1 MAFDDRYDWP
11 GPPVRTPAPERHST
25 RVAVLT
31 VLVCICLAL
40 QAVQIALGAGWW
52 RKADIDR
59 TVTPRGD
66 LAADEKATIELYRK
80 SRRSV
85 VHITT
90 LRNASSGLSMN
101 VQKVPEG
108 TGSGFIW
115 DEAGHVVTNYH
126 VVRGADEAVV
136 MLADQSSYRAT
147 LVGAAPDNDLAVL
160 KIAAPTDKLRPI
172 PVGRSDDLEVGQ
184 KAFAIGNP
192 FGLDQTLTVGVIS
205 ALGREMQSVTGRTLH
220 NVIQTDAAIN
230 PGNSG
235 GPLLD
240 SSARLIG
247 VNTAIYSPS
256 GGGSVG
262 IGFAIPV
269 DDVRRIV
276 PELIRHGKVTQPDL
290 GLTVAAD
297 KLARDLG
304 VEGALVV
311 SVQPDGPAA
320 RAGLRPTRREG
331 RRLRLGDVIT
341 AVDGKPVRKA
351 NDLFDLLDTHKVGDT
366 VTLTLRRD
374 GQEAEAQAT
383 LAASG

>member
-11 GPPVRTPAPERHST
+11 GPARPAAAPARQST
-25 RVAVLT
+25 QVAVLT
-31 VLVCICLAL
+31 VLVCVCLAL
-40 QAVQIALGAGWW
+40 QAVQFVWGSGWW
-52 RKADIDR
+52 RRGEIDR
-59 TVTPRGD
+59 PVTPRGD
-66 LAADEKATIELYRK
+66 LAADEKSTIELYRK
-80 SRRSV
+80 ARRSV

-90 LRNASSGLSMN
+90 LRNATGLSMN
-101 VQKVPEG
+101 VQRVPEG

-115 DEAGHVVTNYH
+115 DEGGHVVTNYH
-126 VVRGADEAVV
+126 VIRGADEAVV

-160 KIAAPTDKLRPI
+160 KIDAPSDKLRPI
-172 PVGRSDDLEVGQ
+172 PVGRSSDLEVGQ
-184 KAFAIGNP
+184 KVFAIGNP

-205 ALGREMQSVTGRTLH
+205 AVGREMESVTGRTLH

-276 PELIRHGKVTQPDL
+276 PELIRHGKVARADL
-290 GLTVAAD
+290 GVTVAAD
-297 KLARDLG
+297 KVSRELG

-311 SVQPDGPAA
+311 SVQPGGPGAE
-320 RAGLRPTRREG
+320 AGLRPTRREG

-341 AVDGKPVRKA
+341 RVDGQPVRKA
-351 NDLFDLLDTHKVGDT
+351 NDLFDLLETHKVGET
-366 VTLTLRRD
+366 VTLTLKRD
-374 GQEAEAQAT
+374 GQEAEAKAT
-383 LAASG
+383 LTAAE